1 LQTAKAVC
9 QDKALLCL
17 TFYFLLIIKSK
28 SLIRSKEELLG
39 TNLIEFKVI
48 EGKVV
53 IEPVRDV
60 GGILKKY
67 VKKSLPFEKERE
79 LAWEKVADEKKCV

>member
-1 LQTAKAVC
+1 MKVLVK
-9 QDKALLCL
+9 
-17 TFYFLLIIKSK
+17 ISSK
-28 SLIRSKEELLG
+28 GQVTVPKKIRELLG
-39 TNLIEFKVI
+39 TNLIKFKVI

-79 LAWEKVADEKKCV
+79 LAWEKVADEYRDLSRH

>member
-1 LQTAKAVC
+1 MKVLVK
-9 QDKALLCL
+9 
-17 TFYFLLIIKSK
+17 ISSK
-28 SLIRSKEELLG
+28 GQVTVPKKIRELLG

-79 LAWEKVADEKKCV
+79 LAWEKVADEYRDLSRH

>member
-1 LQTAKAVC
+1 M
-9 QDKALLCL
+9 
-17 TFYFLLIIKSK
+17 
-28 SLIRSKEELLG
+28 
-39 TNLIEFKVI
+39 IEFKVI
-48 EGKVV
+48 EGEVV

>member
-1 LQTAKAVC
+1 M
-9 QDKALLCL
+9 
-17 TFYFLLIIKSK
+17 IKSK